1 MVMQKKAKSKT
12 IAAQP
17 DVARVA
23 AWIAAGAL
31 VIGALLGRGI

>member
-1 MVMQKKAKSKT
+1 MQRKAKAKA

-17 DVARVA
+17 DAARVA

-31 VIGALLGRGI
+31 VIGALLGRGF